1 MKEMNTLKR
10 ILSIS
15 ALVLLVTPMLVATI
29 PVAAE
34 QNEETVGW
42 WTETTVDRD
51 GNGVGDMVE
60 RYMYHPL
67 FLDDDGRI
75 SLIFD
80 FDHTPTAD
88 DITMLTFEVDY
99 EHQFNLPGIDA
110 VAGTIP
116 VVEILD
122 ARDLPG
128 IVMIELDGILEVTN
142 GDARVGHGVDVAFEE
157 TGYDGSGTTVA
168 IIDTGLDGLHVSI
181 DDMDDDNS
189 TDCLLYTSPSPR
201 DQRGSR
207 MPSSA

>member
-1 MKEMNTLKR
+1 M
-10 ILSIS
+10 S

-34 QNEETVGW
+34 QNEGSVGW

-80 FDHTPTAD
+80 FDHTPTTD
-88 DITMLTFEVDY
+88 DIAMLTYELDY
-99 EHQFNLPGIDA
+99 EHQFSLPGIDA

-116 VVEILD
+116 VVEI
-122 ARDLPG
+122 P
-128 IVMIELDGILEVTN
+128 ILVEN
-142 GDARVGHGVDVAFEE
+142 F
-157 TGYDGSGTTVA
+157 S
-168 IIDTGLDGLHVSI
+168 
-181 DDMDDDNS
+181 
-189 TDCLLYTSPSPR
+189 
-201 DQRGSR
+201 
-207 MPSSA
+207 